1 MTKAAIATNG
11 NEVTFSVLQWWALF
25 LKLGQKLK
33 LSYSRGFAVQL
44 SQTLFFSAN
53 TSEVR
58 FHVTGLVNALMQ
70 KDRIAIIEKLII
82 VKNATFEIDDHRFFS
97 HSSNL
102 KPQNKL

>member
-44 SQTLFFSAN
+44 RQTLFCSAN

-58 FHVTGLVNALMQ
+58 FHVTGLVNALM
-70 KDRIAIIEKLII
+70 
-82 VKNATFEIDDHRFFS
+82 
-97 HSSNL
+97 
-102 KPQNKL
+102 